1 QLILKNSQNQLRII
15 VFQAIEMF
23 NMDTSPTNQA
33 EFVTT
38 QETNYNQHA
47 GDKYGQSDYYQD
59 EEQYIELLENSKE
72 DGQRKYASQMGRN
85 HQGNNKYSISQL
97 EGPQNKKENKK
108 QKNFKINKVPINIGT
123 ERPFVIDTNVG
134 KTNKLSYNPLT
145 DDHLKGFF
153 LNKNVRK
160 QIKQNQ
166 LVDKEG
172 RILDK
177 YFVKLNSCKESQHN
191 PTHNVALP
199 FKLNLSD
206 NQLYKDELNRFF
218 DSNKDEH
225 SNYQF
230 TNHNDQDIKI
240 ETLQD
245 DIEIKKDLL
254 KSYDSPRDRRRV
266 KRFNSSQKQLVQQ
279 SIYQQTYL
287 SGVISDRFQPNSNRT
302 YVKSAQNGQNG
313 LPQYYVKNE
322 YNKCKTPDPYYQ
334 KQNFE
339 NDQFKPSNRP
349 IQNKTAYQTSS
360 QINKNQDGIQ
370 ANSHQIDRQNM
381 LQEDKNLKQNSSTQ
395 QIENNKSLDERK
407 KQLVQR
413 KQLIKKQQLE
423 LAKKQAQEVQMKL
436 AKQKELQQQKLLLIQ
451 KQEQQIQQYKLLMS
465 ASQTKINDQN
475 EKSPKSMLN
484 NSHISYQNSS
494 VTNHTQSISNYLLK
508 SPIIPT
514 KLQNGKRP
522 KLAVYA
528 VNDTYTQYDKQLFQ
542 QKRCQSVES
551 NHNNYS
557 STNASHQNQISN
569 QNDSYIDNQS
579 ILQKLNQNMIQIQ
592 NLQTK
597 NSLKSTTPLSSNSK
611 ENHSLSQAKQPFNK
625 FNQNKITSLQN
636 TKKNNKLND
645 SKNQEINQVKGNTFS
660 SASASSNKSNQ
671 FEISNKKSIQIN
683 YSDTKGRVTPFSPS
697 KREPSQTPNKLLAKK
712 QENQNE
718 HLNNHNTQNNQQKSE
733 QLEQEQE
740 QQQDKNENT
749 PKQKDIKDN
758 ENLENDDNQN
768 SMSKNEFKEY
778 MIKQVQNIKQ
788 DMSSIKEIQSC
799 TTPDKQISKEQFEQ
813 FISKYKTKVNQ
824 QQSAQLTDLSQNQE
838 NKN

>member
-1 QLILKNSQNQLRII
+1 
-15 VFQAIEMF
+15 MY
-23 NMDTSPTNQA
+23 MDTSPTNFA
-33 EFVTT
+33 EYVTT

-47 GDKYGQSDYYQD
+47 GDKYGQQDYHQD

-72 DGQRKYASQMGRN
+72 DGQRKVAAQMGRN

-108 QKNFKINKVPINIGT
+108 PKNFKINKVPFNIGS
-123 ERPFVIDTNVG
+123 EKPFVIDTSVG
-134 KTNKLSYNPLT
+134 KSTKLSYNPLT

-206 NQLYKDELNRFF
+206 NQMYKDELNRFF
-218 DSNKDEH
+218 DSNNEDN
-225 SNYQF
+225 SNYQL
-230 TNHNDQDIKI
+230 THHIDQDLKI

-245 DIEIKKDLL
+245 DLEIKKDLL

-266 KRFNSSQKQLVQQ
+266 KKFNSSQKQLVQQ

-287 SGVISDRFQPNSNRT
+287 SGVISDRFHPNSNRT
-302 YVKSAQNGQNG
+302 FVKSAQNGQNG
-313 LPQYYVKNE
+313 LPQYYIKNE

-334 KQNFE
+334 KQQFE

-370 ANSHQIDRQNM
+370 ASSHQIDRLNT
-381 LQEDKNLKQNSSTQ
+381 LQEDKNQNSSTQ
-395 QIENNKSLDERK
+395 QIENNKSIDERK
-407 KQLVQR
+407 KQLAQR

-423 LAKKQAQEVQMKL
+423 LAKKQAQEMQMKL

-465 ASQTKINDQN
+465 ASQTKINDQQD
-475 EKSPKSMLN
+475 KSPKSMLN

-494 VTNHTQSISNYLLK
+494 ISNHTQSISNYLLK

-528 VNDTYTQYDKQLFQ
+528 VNDTYTQYDKQLFH

-551 NHNNYS
+551 NHNNFS
-557 STNASHQNQISN
+557 STNASHQNQSSN
-569 QNDSYIDNQS
+569 QNDSYADNQS

-597 NSLKSTTPLSSNSK
+597 SSLKSTTPLSSNSK
-611 ENHSLSQAKQPFNK
+611 ENHSLSQSKQPFNK
-625 FNQNKITSLQN
+625 LNQNKITSLQN
-636 TKKNNKLND
+636 TRKYNKLND
-645 SKNQEINQVKGNTFS
+645 SKNQEINQPKGNTFS
-660 SASASSNKSNQ
+660 SATASSNKSNQ
-671 FEISNKKSIQIN
+671 FESSNKKSIQIN
-683 YSDTKGRVTPFSPS
+683 SSDTKGRVTPFSPS
-697 KREPSQTPNKLLAKK
+697 KRESSQTPNKFQTKK
-712 QENQNE
+712 QEKQKELSNDI
-718 HLNNHNTQNNQQKSE
+718 NNQSVQ
-733 QLEQEQE
+733 QIPE
-740 QQQDKNENT
+740 QQQQEQNQDQNENT
-749 PKQKDIKDN
+749 PKQKGSKDY
-758 ENLENDDNQN
+758 ENQENDEIQN
-768 SMSKNEFKEY
+768 SITKNEFKEY

-799 TTPDKQISKEQFEQ
+799 STPDKQISKEQFEQ
-813 FISKYKTKVNQ
+813 FISKYKTKVNLQ
-824 QQSAQLTDLSQNQE
+824 QNAQLSDLNTSQNQE

>member
-1 QLILKNSQNQLRII
+1 
-15 VFQAIEMF
+15 
-23 NMDTSPTNQA
+23 MDTSPTNQV

-47 GDKYGQSDYYQD
+47 GDKYGQQDYYQD

-72 DGQRKYASQMGRN
+72 DGQRKLASQMGRN

-97 EGPQNKKENKK
+97 EGPLNKKENKK
-108 QKNFKINKVPINIGT
+108 PKNFKINKVPFNIGS
-123 ERPFVIDTNVG
+123 ERPFVIDTSVG
-134 KTNKLSYNPLT
+134 KSTKLSYNPLT

-166 LVDKEG
+166 LVDKQG

-206 NQLYKDELNRFF
+206 NQMYKDELNKFF
-218 DSNKDEH
+218 DSNKDDH

-230 TNHNDQDIKI
+230 TQHIDQDIKI

-254 KSYDSPRDRRRV
+254 KSYDSPRDRRSV

-287 SGVISDRFQPNSNRT
+287 SGVISDRFHPYSNRT

-313 LPQYYVKNE
+313 LPQYYIKNE

-334 KQNFE
+334 KQQFE
-339 NDQFKPSNRP
+339 NDQFKPSNKP
-349 IQNKTAYQTSS
+349 IQNKTAYQPSS

-370 ANSHQIDRQNM
+370 ANSHQIDRSNTI
-381 LQEDKNLKQNSSTQ
+381 QEDQKLNQNSSTQ
-395 QIENNKSLDERK
+395 QIENNKSIDERK
-407 KQLVQR
+407 KQLAQR

-423 LAKKQAQEVQMKL
+423 LAKKQAQEIQMKL
-436 AKQKELQQQKLLLIQ
+436 TKQKELQQQKLLLIQ

-465 ASQTKINDQN
+465 ASQTKINDQKD
-475 EKSPKSMLN
+475 KSPKSMLN

-494 VTNHTQSISNYLLK
+494 ISNHTQSFSNYLLK

-528 VNDTYTQYDKQLFQ
+528 LNDTYTQYDKQLLQ

-551 NHNNYS
+551 NHNNYL
-557 STNASHQNQISN
+557 STNASHQNQSN
-569 QNDSYIDNQS
+569 YQNDSYVDNQS

-625 FNQNKITSLQN
+625 FSQNKIISLQN
-636 TKKNNKLND
+636 TRKNNKLND
-645 SKNQEINQVKGNTFS
+645 SKNQDINPPKGNTFS
-660 SASASSNKSNQ
+660 SAPTSSNKQNQ
-671 FEISNKKSIQIN
+671 IESSNKKSIQIN
-683 YSDTKGRVTPFSPS
+683 SSDTKGRVTPFSPS
-697 KREPSQTPNKLLAKK
+697 KRESSKTPNKLLAKK

-718 HLNNHNTQNNQQKSE
+718 LFNDNNTQSVQQKI
-733 QLEQEQE
+733 E
-740 QQQDKNENT
+740 QQQQEQNKDKNENI
-749 PKQKDIKDN
+749 PKQKGSKEF
-758 ENLENDDNQN
+758 ENSENDDNQN
-768 SMSKNEFKEY
+768 SISKNEFKEY

-788 DMSSIKEIQSC
+788 DMNSIKEIQSC
-799 TTPDKQISKEQFEQ
+799 STPDKQISKEQFEQ
-813 FISKYKTKVNQ
+813 FMSKYKNKVNL
-824 QQSAQLTDLSQNQE
+824 QQSVQLADLNSSQDQE